1 MDFTLFNA
9 AIAPIMNVA
18 GTAATQ
24 AAEGTSTTTSAAG
37 CLGLGGME
45 MLIFYILIFAALYFF
60 MIRPN
65 SKKKKAEEELKKNIN
80 IGDEITTIG
89 GITGK
94 VVAVKD
100 EEEEIVIETGTDRV
114 KLRFKKWCVYANET
128 AIAAQE
134 AEKKRL
140 AEEKAKAKAEKKAK
154 KQNKE

>member
-1 MDFTLFNA
+1 
-9 AIAPIMNVA
+9 MNFITPLMYLA
-18 GTAATQ
+18 DATP
-24 AAEGTSTTTSAAG
+24 AVTDPSGANGSNPG
-37 CLGLGGME
+37 CGGGAFP
-45 MLIFYILIFAALYFF
+45 MLAVYVLIFAALYFF

-100 EEEEIVIETGTDRV
+100 EEDEIVLETGSDRI
-114 KLRFKKWCVYANET
+114 KLRFKKWCVYANNT

-134 AEKKRL
+134 EEKKRL

-154 KQNKE
+154 KSKKDQ

>member
-1 MDFTLFNA
+1 MNFIT
-9 AIAPIMNVA
+9 PIMNLA
-18 GTAATQ
+18 DATQ
-24 AAEGTSTTTSAAG
+24 PATGAGAQGGALG
-37 CLGLGGME
+37 CLGGGGFG
-45 MLIFYILIFAALYFF
+45 MLAIYVIIFAALYFF

-65 SKKKKAEEELKKNIN
+65 SKKKKAEEELKKNIS

-100 EEEEIVIETGTDRV
+100 EADEIVLETGSDRV

-128 AIAAQE
+128 ALAAAE
-134 AEKKRL
+134 EEKKRL

-154 KQNKE
+154 KNRDQ

>member
-1 MDFTLFNA
+1 
-9 AIAPIMNVA
+9 
-18 GTAATQ
+18 
-24 AAEGTSTTTSAAG
+24 
-37 CLGLGGME
+37 
-45 MLIFYILIFAALYFF
+45 MLAVYVLIFAALYFF

-100 EEEEIVIETGTDRV
+100 EEDEIVLETGSDRI
-114 KLRFKKWCVYANET
+114 KLRFKKWCVYANNT

-134 AEKKRL
+134 EEKKRL

-154 KQNKE
+154 KSKKDQ

>member
-1 MDFTLFNA
+1 MNF
-9 AIAPIMNVA
+9 ISPIMNLA
-18 GTAATQ
+18 DATQ
-24 AAEGTSTTTSAAG
+24 PATDAGAQSGLFG
-37 CLGLGGME
+37 CLGGNGGFG
-45 MLIFYILIFAALYFF
+45 LLAFYVLIFAALYFF

-100 EEEEIVIETGTDRV
+100 EADEIVLETGSDRV

-128 AIAAQE
+128 ALAAAE
-134 AEKKRL
+134 EEKKRL

-154 KQNKE
+154 KNRDQ